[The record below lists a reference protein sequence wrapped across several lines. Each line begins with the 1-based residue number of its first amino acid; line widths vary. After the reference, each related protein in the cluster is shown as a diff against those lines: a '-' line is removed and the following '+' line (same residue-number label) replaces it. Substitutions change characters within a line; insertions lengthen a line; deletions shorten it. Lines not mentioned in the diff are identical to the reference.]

1 MRMVRKI
8 RLRPSTLDT
17 ALAWGLRRTVV
28 RDSSLSY
35 LSRQVRFWQPKPT
48 GSRKARLAR
57 AIQAR
62 YRSRRQTGSE
72 LADSE

>member
-17 ALAWGLRRTVV
+17 ALAWGVRRTIV
-28 RDSSLSY
+28 RDSVVSFV
-35 LSRQVRFWQPKPT
+35 SRQVRSGKLESV
-48 GSRKARLAR
+48 GSGKAGLAR

-62 YRSRRQTGSE
+62 YCSRRQAGSKLE
-72 LADSE
+72 DQ

>member
-28 RDSSLSY
+28 RDSVVSFV
-35 LSRQVRFWQPKPT
+35 SRQVRSGKLESVGRSKT
-48 GSRKARLAR
+48 RLQR

-62 YRSRRQTGSE
+62 YWSRRQAGSE
-72 LADSE
+72 LADQ

>member
-1 MRMVRKI
+1 VRMVRKI

-17 ALAWGLRRTVV
+17 ALAWGLRRTVM
-28 RDSSLSY
+28 RDSTLSFV
-35 LSRQVRFWQPKPT
+35 SRQVRSGKLKSAG
-48 GSRKARLAR
+48 GSKARLAR

-72 LADSE
+72 LADK